1 MLPSLILPTFPALLP
16 LSAALQTGRRS
27 QHVGN
32 SSDIRRDLPLD
43 VPLRLYSVKRP
54 IDGSWQSLSIEF
66 SYMAD
71 YFGNLTYLS
80 PLLAHGEIYKLTF
93 GSQDTESALI

>member
-1 MLPSLILPTFPALLP
+1 MLPSLILTTGFALLP

-27 QHVGN
+27 QHGGN
-32 SSDIRRDLPLD
+32 SSDVRRDLPLN

-71 YFGNLTYLS
+71 YFGNLTYLR
-80 PLLAHGEIYKLTF
+80 PQLTLLWPAETRA
-93 GSQDTESALI
+93 S

>member
-1 MLPSLILPTFPALLP
+1 MLSIFVFAFLALTGAVHEGACRDVSL
-16 LSAALQTGRRS
+16 
-27 QHVGN
+27 N
-32 SSDIRRDLPLD
+32 

-71 YFGNLTYLS
+71 FFGNAT
-80 PLLAHGEIYKLTF
+80 
-93 GSQDTESALI
+93 

>member
-1 MLPSLILPTFPALLP
+1 MLPPLTLPTFSALLP
-16 LSAALQTGRRS
+16 LSAALRTGPRV

-32 SSDIRRDLPLD
+32 SSDIRRDLSLN

-71 YFGNLTYLS
+71 YFGNLTYLR
-80 PLLAHGEIYKLTF
+80 P
-93 GSQDTESALI
+93 

>member
-1 MLPSLILPTFPALLP
+1 MLPSLLLPTISALLP

-27 QHVGN
+27 QHDSN
-32 SSDIRRDLPLD
+32 SSDIRRDLPLN

-66 SYMAD
+66 SYTAD

-80 PLLAHGEIYKLTF
+80 PKLA
-93 GSQDTESALI
+93 AL

>member
-1 MLPSLILPTFPALLP
+1 MLPSLILPIISALLP
-16 LSAALQTGRRS
+16 LSAALHTARRS
-27 QHVGN
+27 QHDDS
-32 SSDIRRDLPLD
+32 SSDIRRDLALN

-80 PLLAHGEIYKLTF
+80 PNWQTL
-93 GSQDTESALI
+93 

>member
-1 MLPSLILPTFPALLP
+1 MRPSLILPTFLALPP
-16 LSAALQTGRRS
+16 LNAALRTGRRS
-27 QHVGN
+27 QHDGN
-32 SSDIRRDLPLD
+32 SSDVRRDLSLN

-71 YFGNLTYLS
+71 YFGNLTCLS
-80 PLLAHGEIYKLTF
+80 PRLTATKPADIYT
-93 GSQDTESALI
+93 S

>member
-1 MLPSLILPTFPALLP
+1 MLPSLVFPTVSTLLP

-27 QHVGN
+27 QNNGN
-32 SSDIRRDLPLD
+32 PTDVRRDVALN
-43 VPLRLYSVKRP
+43 VPLRLYAVKRP

-71 YFGNLTYLS
+71 YFGNLTCVRLQ
-80 PLLAHGEIYKLTF
+80 LTANIL
-93 GSQDTESALI
+93 GISAG